1 MRRALGSGAPT
12 QTGHLDALEGR
23 PVLYPEITDE
33 QLRTAAVDDRHYQL
47 FLRADARSTV
57 LAPLVSRGRAIGV
70 VTYIRTGGRPPF
82 TPDDVTLIEDVSGR
96 AALAIDNGRLYA
108 SRARVARSLQ
118 AALLPP
124 ALPATPGLSIAARYD
139 VAESDVAIGGDFYDV
154 IELGGQAWGIVVGD
168 VCGRGPDAA
177 ALTGLVRH
185 TIRTAVVHE
194 TQPATVLANTNAAML
209 DQIDESR
216 FCTAAFLRAE
226 VIDAAAGR
234 VRVAV
239 AGAGHP
245 RPILVRS
252 SGEAEPLECSGTLLG
267 VVAQPR
273 LVEVEV
279 ELEAGDAV
287 VLYTDGVTE
296 ARRGDDLFGERR
308 LVGVVRDLA
317 SHPAEVIATGVE
329 AAITAFRRS
338 ARDDTAILV
347 LQASPSP

>member
-1 MRRALGSGAPT
+1 M
-12 QTGHLDALEGR
+12 
-23 PVLYPEITDE
+23 
-33 QLRTAAVDDRHYQL
+33 
-47 FLRADARSTV
+47 
-57 LAPLVSRGRAIGV
+57 
-70 VTYIRTGGRPPF
+70 
-82 TPDDVTLIEDVSGR
+82 
-96 AALAIDNGRLYA
+96 
-108 SRARVARSLQ
+108 
-118 AALLPP
+118 
-124 ALPATPGLSIAARYD
+124 
-139 VAESDVAIGGDFYDV
+139 
-154 IELGGQAWGIVVGD
+154 
-168 VCGRGPDAA
+168 
-177 ALTGLVRH
+177 
-185 TIRTAVVHE
+185 
-194 TQPATVLANTNAAML
+194 
-209 DQIDESR
+209 
-216 FCTAAFLRAE
+216 
-226 VIDAAAGR
+226 
-234 VRVAV
+234 AV

-347 LQASPSP
+347 ARVPPTP